1 MFLQIVMS
9 AKMTFPNSN
18 GDRILFSSN
27 YFFTKEYPAF
37 LHEVNR
43 NCRNKRHLFYFVK
56 GYLQLPHRQTIQK
69 YLFIETCISEDICE
83 GVPMVSILNY
93 FL

>member
-27 YFFTKEYPAF
+27 YFLKKEYPAF

-43 NCRNKRHLFYFVK
+43 NCRNKRHLSYFIK
-56 GYLQLPHRQTIQK
+56 GYLEFYFNYVLRKKMNFMKYTVIFIKTIYA
-69 YLFIETCISEDICE
+69 YL
-83 GVPMVSILNY
+83 
-93 FL
+93 